1 MATEQTATDEA
12 LASLRTQM
20 SKREAEVQQIAE
32 EATTAVADA
41 NKKAADALAARLQ
54 SDKAAIQNGIAA
66 AEASADAAE
75 MRLAEASEAGNHAA
89 IAKATRE
96 LNEAIA
102 TKNAYTQRKQNLE
115 TWERN
120 QQERIRQQPPQR
132 QTPQQQEQG
141 RQFPPNTKAWLDK
154 HGIDGQTDN
163 AKFLRA
169 QGAHFKALAEGLV
182 ADSAEYISFLDREFG
197 GGAASAESPLSQA
210 ADTMVVDLSSPPP
223 AQQQDQRREPPPVA
237 LAPSRPAPIV
247 SPPSNQIVGGK
258 VTLSPSE
265 VEAARYSNPDL
276 YKLDPDAAITE
287 YARNKARLIQEG
299 RL

>member
-132 QTPQQQEQG
+132 QVPQQQEQG
-141 RQFPPNTKAWLDK
+141 RQFPPNTKAWLVR

-182 ADSAEYISFLDREFG
+182 ADSPEYISFLDREFG

-210 ADTMVVDLSSPPP
+210 ADTMVVDLDKPLASPE
-223 AQQQDQRREPPPVA
+223 QRRAEPPPVA

-247 SPPSNQIVGGK
+247 NPPSNQIVGGR
-258 VTLSPSE
+258 VTLTPGE
-265 VEAARYSNPDL
+265 VDAARVSNPDL
-276 YKLDPDAAITE
+276 WKRDQNAAILE
-287 YARNKARLIQEG
+287 YAQNKARLIQEG